1 MDAEKSV
8 LTLLRSTSTANHDTN
23 HDMLICLRVLAQTY
37 TRVMYRV
44 PEQYCGKGQEHIIYS
59 QILLTVYKI
68 QFSAEV

>member
-23 HDMLICLRVLAQTY
+23 HNMLICLRVLAQTY

-44 PEQYCGKGQEHIIYS
+44 PEQHSGKGQEHIYS